1 MQEIHRSNAPGVT
14 GICDP
19 NLMHDTIEIFPK
31 KIFLVTIYNAPCTT
45 ERLIPI

>member
-19 NLMHDTIEIFPK
+19 NKSHAWHHWNFSK
-31 KIFLVTIYNAPCTT
+31 KNISSNYL
-45 ERLIPI
+45 